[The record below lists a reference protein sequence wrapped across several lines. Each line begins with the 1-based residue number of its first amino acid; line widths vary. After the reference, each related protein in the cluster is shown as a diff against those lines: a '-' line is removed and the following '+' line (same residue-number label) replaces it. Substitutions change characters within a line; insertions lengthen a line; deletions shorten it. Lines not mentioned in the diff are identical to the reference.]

1 MKKGAF
7 TLIELLVVIA
17 IIALLMAL
25 LMPALRLAKDQ
36 AAALVCISSLNT
48 LSLAWFTYTIDN
60 DGQLMGGHRVRDGN
74 FMDKNCFPDGFW
86 INPPHDKNFNYTGE
100 DPELIDNKL
109 TGIRRGKI
117 FPYVKT
123 VKVFRC
129 PFDSRLD
136 FPGQYAYCS
145 YSIAG
150 GMNGEEAYRST
161 GCKDD
166 LDLVAEVFDEIK
178 NPDRKYVFI
187 EEADDRGW
195 NMGSWILDVPG
206 TCWIDPLAPWH
217 NDRSMLGFADGH
229 GEKHRWRSKNTADMN
244 IEQEFGYCPDPGDS
258 DPEDEKDLW
267 YMQRGYVTGK
277 NE

>member
-36 AAALVCISSLNT
+36 AAALICVSNLNT

-60 DGQLMGGHRVRDGN
+60 EGQLMGGHRVMSGN
-74 FMDKNCFPDGFW
+74 FMDKSGFPDGFW
-86 INPPHDKNFNYTGE
+86 INPPHDENFVYTGE
-100 DPELIDNKL
+100 DRALIDNKL
-109 TGIRRGKI
+109 RGIKTGKI

-136 FPGQYAYCS
+136 FPDQWAYCS

-150 GMNGEEAYRST
+150 GMNGEEAYSGDSKTMPDR
-161 GCKDD
+161 
-166 LDLVAEVFDEIK
+166 VAEVFDEIR

-195 NMGSWILDVPG
+195 NMGSWLLPVPG
-206 TCWIDPLAPWH
+206 NCWTDPLAPWH

-229 GEKHRWRSKNTADMN
+229 GEKHRWRSKATADMN
-244 IEQEFGYCPDPGDS
+244 IEQTFGYCTNSGDS
-258 DPEDEKDLW
+258 DQEDENDLW